1 MLSKKLFSVL
11 TITAFLA
18 GNTSFAAVQVSPAM
32 FNLSAT
38 TLPDLVS
45 SANASLPSADISE
58 RILNNGL
65 KVIVKPD
72 HRSPVV
78 ISQIWYKVGSSY
90 ETGGTTGVSHVL
102 EHMMFKGSKNFPTGE
117 FHKIIARNGGDDN
130 AFTSKDYTAYYQKLE
145 KSRLKVS
152 FELESDRMRGLTLPL
167 DEFKK
172 ELMVVM
178 EERRMRTEDKPESL
192 TYEQF
197 YATAFDNSGYHQP
210 IIGWMDDL
218 KNLQVGDLRQWYER
232 YYAPNNATIVVVGD
246 VEPEA
251 VFALAEEYF
260 GKLEPFDEKILAS
273 DKPRTE
279 RQQKGTKRITME
291 LEAKLPYFIMG
302 YKVPVINTAEEP
314 WEPYAL
320 AVLGGILDGGDSA
333 RLSKQLIRGSKI
345 AIEAGAGYSL
355 DARMQ
360 TLFLLNG
367 RPSRNVSTE
376 QLEQAILAE
385 LDKIKIEKVT
395 PQELQRVKAQVISS
409 AVYEKDSMF
418 YQAMKIGIAETV
430 GVGWEEDEKYVEKIQ
445 AVSAEQL
452 QQVAKKYFVPEGLT
466 VAYLIPLSATEPASA
481 KESLPVESASIKP
494 LPIKPESVKPE
505 SVKLAGESQKEG
517 Q

>member
-1 MLSKKLFSVL
+1 MLSKKSFSVVVVAALL
-11 TITAFLA
+11 T
-18 GNTSFAAVQVSPAM
+18 GSVSFASTQVSPAM
-32 FNLSAT
+32 TNLSTLT
-38 TLPDLVS
+38 TLPTLIS
-45 SANASLPSADISE
+45 SANASQHSADVSE
-58 RILNNGL
+58 RTLDNGL
-65 KVIVKPD
+65 KVIVKTD

-78 ISQIWYKVGSSY
+78 ISQVWYKVGSSY
-90 ETGGTTGVSHVL
+90 ETGGITGVSHVL

-117 FHKIIARNGGDDN
+117 FNTIIARNGGEDN

-152 FELESDRMRGLTLPL
+152 FELEADRMRGLTLPA

-178 EERRMRTEDKPESL
+178 EERRWRTEDKPESL

-197 YATAFDNSGYHQP
+197 HATAFDNSGYHQP

-218 KNLQVGDLRQWYER
+218 ENMQVTDLRQWYER

-246 VEPEA
+246 VEPAE

-260 GKLEPFDEKILAS
+260 GQLEPFDEKSLAS
-273 DKPRTE
+273 DKPRME
-279 RQQKGTKRITME
+279 RQQKGTKRISME
-291 LEAKLPYFIMG
+291 LEAKLPYLIMG
-302 YKVPVINTAEEP
+302 YKVPVVNTAEEP

-333 RLSKQLIRGSKI
+333 RLSKQLVRGSKI
-345 AIEAGAGYSL
+345 AIEAGVGYSL
-355 DARMQ
+355 DDRMQ
-360 TLFLLNG
+360 TLFLLDG
-367 RPSRNVSTE
+367 RPSQNATTE
-376 QLEQAILAE
+376 QLEQALLAE
-385 LDKIKIEKVT
+385 LDKIKTEKVT
-395 PQELQRVKAQVISS
+395 SEELQRVKAQVISS

-430 GVGWEEDEKYVEKIQ
+430 GVGWQEDEKYVEKIQ

-466 VAYLIPLSATEPASA
+466 VAYLKPLAASSPAPAS
-481 KESLPVESASIKP
+481 KQVSAS
-494 LPIKPESVKPE
+494 
-505 SVKLAGESQKEG
+505 LASEAQKEA